1 MTFKEWQLEART
13 KPVSPSKLAEVYID
27 QDAAILKIASMGVE
41 KRVVEGRIELRASK
55 KGSGPGTMVG
65 YAAKFN
71 KLSQNLGGFI
81 EKLAPGCFD
90 DVMGD
95 DVRCL
100 RNHMDDNLLGRTFSG
115 TLELTLNSVGLKYE
129 VDLPDTQTGRDT
141 AEMVRRGDMSGSSFQ
156 FQLAPEPEGAS
167 WDFNQVIPVRTV
179 TRVAR
184 LYDVAPVTNPA
195 YEDTEVDMRSFQ
207 AAVEA
212 RNAIEAEKL
221 RLEAEQL
228 RLEKV
233 RLSIYLAKARL
244 RLAAASNF

>member
-1 MTFKEWQLEART
+1 M
-13 KPVSPSKLAEVYID
+13 
-27 QDAAILKIASMGVE
+27 
-41 KRVVEGRIELRASK
+41 
-55 KGSGPGTMVG
+55 MVG

-71 KLSQNLGGFI
+71 KMSANLGGFV
-81 EKLAPGCFD
+81 EKLAPGAFD
-90 DVMGD
+90 DVLTD

-100 RNHMDDNLLGRTFSG
+100 RNHMDDNLLGRTSSG

-141 AEMVRRGDMSGSSFQ
+141 AEMVRRGDMTGSSFQ
-156 FQLAPEPEGAS
+156 FQIAPDGDS
-167 WDFNQVIPVRTV
+167 WDWSGVMPVRTV
-179 TRVAR
+179 TRLSR

-195 YEDTEVDMRSFQ
+195 YEDTEVDMRAFQ
-207 AAVEA
+207 SALEA
-212 RNAIEAEKL
+212 RNACEAEK
-221 RLEAEQL
+221 L